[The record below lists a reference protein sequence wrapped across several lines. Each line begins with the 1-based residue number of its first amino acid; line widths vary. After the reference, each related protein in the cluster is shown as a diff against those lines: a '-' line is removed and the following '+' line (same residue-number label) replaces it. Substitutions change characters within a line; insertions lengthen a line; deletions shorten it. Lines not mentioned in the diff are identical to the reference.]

1 MGKDETVEGD
11 MLNRNMD
18 KEEDVGE
25 CKKKITKRIQTGEAI
40 SEKKEQ
46 KKESHGKDVDGG

>member
-18 KEEDVGE
+18 KKEDVKE
-25 CKKKITKRIQTGEAI
+25 CEKKITKRIHAREAI
-40 SEKKEQ
+40 SEKKRTE
-46 KKESHGKDVDGG
+46 KGELWNRC